1 MRQSILRVTRMTA
14 CGLLVAFP
22 VHGRAVPQ
30 AAGITATSQQV
41 AYGVALYKQRCGA
54 CHNTPSR
61 SLDEAPLLAGSA
73 FAQKWLSRPAVLFQ
87 KIRYSMPQD
96 NPGTLSDEE
105 ARALV
110 AALASGSISGKAPA
124 K

>member
-1 MRQSILRVTRMTA
+1 MQSILRFTQITV
-14 CGLLVAFP
+14 CGLLVVLP
-22 VHGRAVPQ
+22 VQGRAAPQ
-30 AAGITATSQQV
+30 AAGSDAPSQQV
-41 AYGVALYKQRCGA
+41 VHGVALYKQRCGA

-61 SLDEAPLLAGSA
+61 SLDEAPLLAGPA
-73 FAQKWLSRPAVLFQ
+73 FAQKWLARRAALFQ

-105 ARALV
+105 AQALV
-110 AALASGSISGKAPA
+110 AALASGYISGKAPA